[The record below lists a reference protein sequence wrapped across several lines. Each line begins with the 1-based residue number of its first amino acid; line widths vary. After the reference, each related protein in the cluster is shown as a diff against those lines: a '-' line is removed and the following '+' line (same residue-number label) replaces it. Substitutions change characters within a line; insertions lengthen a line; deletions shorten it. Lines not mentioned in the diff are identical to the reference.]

1 MLVYQV
7 LLLPCALLALHLAS
21 ARAQCPQSSV
31 AVNAP
36 CGQAAISC
44 NVPYVPQNG
53 ACVLPFP
60 TPSGCGSGQVCANG
74 VVVHVFPSGFT
85 NAQSVNSLCPNQPVQ
100 PQPAPCPNQPVIPY
114 PPAQSQPAPCP
125 NQPVTPYPP
134 AQSQPAPCPDQ
145 PVTPYPPVQPQPA
158 PCPNQPVNPYP
169 PAQPQPAPCPNQPVT
184 PYPPVQPQPAPCPN
198 QPVTPYPPAQSQP
211 APCPNQPVTP
221 YPPVQPQ
228 PAPCPNQPVTPYP
241 PAQPQ
246 PAPCPNQPVT
256 PYPPVQPQPA
266 PCPNQPVTPYPPA
279 QSQPA
284 PCPNQPVTPYPPVP
298 PETTNRPYQPPTTT
312 TRETTT
318 TWKTTTT
325 RTTTTTPPPA
335 PLRICP
341 RGTVLINDNCRLVY
355 CGSKVYSNG
364 RCVEPR
370 CPKGTYWT
378 GQKCALPEPIEL
390 SPINLQRTIIN
401 ENSKNTPDL
410 VLNNVQHLTVN
421 ASLTLPTDYRD
432 YEEDSEE
439 EVEEAEEIQPPP
451 SAPIKCCTVIAPRTC
466 RCPADSNRWQC
477 YNQRQQLCGDFCS
490 APKVAIRPAS
500 VSTWHVND
508 AQMLSMPPN
517 WNAGCQMQSNCMQ
530 ATERYDCSGC
540 ASGQMSS
547 CSPYCY
553 DYRCNSPTCAYYDQ
567 EQFCDSP
574 QFADSVGCRPQD
586 GWRR

>member
-100 PQPAPCPNQPVIPY
+100 PQPAPCPNQPVI
-114 PPAQSQPAPCP
+114 
-125 NQPVTPYPP
+125 
-134 AQSQPAPCPDQ
+134 
-145 PVTPYPPVQPQPA
+145 
-158 PCPNQPVNPYP
+158 
-169 PAQPQPAPCPNQPVT
+169 
-184 PYPPVQPQPAPCPN
+184 
-198 QPVTPYPPAQSQP
+198 
-211 APCPNQPVTP
+211 
-221 YPPVQPQ
+221 
-228 PAPCPNQPVTPYP
+228 
-241 PAQPQ
+241 
-246 PAPCPNQPVT
+246 
-256 PYPPVQPQPA
+256 
-266 PCPNQPVTPYPPA
+266 PYPPA